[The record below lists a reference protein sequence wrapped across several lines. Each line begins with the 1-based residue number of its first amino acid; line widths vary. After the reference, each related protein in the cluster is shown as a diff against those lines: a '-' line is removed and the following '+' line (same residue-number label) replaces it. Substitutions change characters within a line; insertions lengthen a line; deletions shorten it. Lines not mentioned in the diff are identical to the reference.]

1 MSSEQNE
8 GQATDERAGIEWWK
22 GAAIAACS
30 LLIVVAAVL
39 GCLALLFAGSCWLS
53 AERDCLVRLA
63 SILIVAVGLVVIAF
77 AIFVLGGV
85 LSEGKS
91 DGKTF
96 RENALSVAQL
106 LAVMLTAIGMISGL
120 LLVVLK
126 VGF

>member
-1 MSSEQNE
+1 MASEQ
-8 GQATDERAGIEWWK
+8 AGTKWWRR
-22 GAAIAACS
+22 AAIAVCS
-30 LLIVVAAVL
+30 LFVVVATVL

-63 SILIVAVGLVVIAF
+63 SILIAAVGLVVIAF

-120 LLVVLK
+120 LLVVSKIGL
-126 VGF
+126 